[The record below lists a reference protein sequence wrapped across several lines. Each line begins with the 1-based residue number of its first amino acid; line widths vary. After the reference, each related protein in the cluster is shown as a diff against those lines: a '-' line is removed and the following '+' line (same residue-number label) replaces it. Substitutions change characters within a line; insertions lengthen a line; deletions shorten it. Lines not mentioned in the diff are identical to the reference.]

1 MILNASIAF
10 VKTNAA
16 QLSSIDLVNN
26 GVISG
31 AVTKLKVTFPCKV
44 RLYERSSG
52 KLIDAVQTDN
62 NGFYKF
68 EGLAKGFEYTVI
80 AFDRTKEHNAVI
92 QDLVR
97 AK

>member
-1 MILNASIAF
+1 MILIASIVF

-16 QLSSIDLVNN
+16 QLSSKDLVNN

-31 AVTKLKVTFPCKV
+31 SVTKLKVTFPCKV

-52 KLIDAVQTDN
+52 SLIDSIQTDN

-68 EGLAKGFEYTVI
+68 EGLTKGFEYTVI
-80 AFDRTKEHNAVI
+80 AFDHTKEYNAAI